1 MKTKLYLIASIIM
14 SIKIFAQS
22 NLKGFIKDENNQTLP
37 GVVVYIPSVN
47 KSTIS
52 NKDGYFEINRLPKG
66 YYVVEFK
73 LLGYKTI
80 SKKVNINESDIELN
94 IQMQPSAR
102 EIDEITVTTAADVI
116 QDKDNPIN
124 IKSISFDI
132 LNQQA
137 SNNIIEAISKKDNVW
152 ALTTGQGIAKPIIR
166 GLGYNRSLVL
176 VNGLRQEGQQWGDEH
191 GVEID
196 QYAISK
202 AEVIKGP
209 SSIMFGSDAL
219 AGVINFIPY
228 RISNDGWS
236 GKYLGLYQTNNQ
248 MIANSA
254 LVQFKKNDLGFFVQG
269 TQKDASYYQNT
280 IDGKVFNSGFN
291 ERNLSVAFQI
301 NKSWGMSNFYGSIF
315 TQQLNMPTGDRD
327 SLGRFLVY
335 TKETDSTI
343 IQVPV
348 SDEDLKG
355 YKFFYPYQYIQH
367 YRVQNYSVFNLKN
380 NSKIIS
386 NIGYQYN
393 IRDEYGIHSI
403 LGHHHEEHGHSHDH
417 EDEKKHG
424 ELSMHLHSI
433 PYQLKYVKNIDSTQ
447 LFSIGSSGMYQKNI
461 NKGEELL
468 IPDYSLMDLG
478 FYMFYQKTF
487 RHWTFAGGL
496 RWDNRSISTEKML
509 VDSTDARIEGFADP
523 NNSFEKFSAIS
534 KNYHNFSGTAG
545 LVFNGW
551 KDITMKFNI
560 SRGFRAPNLSELMSN
575 GGHEGTVRYEYGNI
589 ALKPEVSHQLDAGL
603 IVNKEHFLF
612 EFTPFVNHISNYIY
626 FRKLSSVLGGDSIIT
641 RDGENVWAFTYD
653 QANALIYGGELNIDI
668 HPHPLDWL
676 HFETNFSY
684 LQGSMLN
691 QPDST
696 RYLPFFPPN
705 RWTNELRT
713 EWKNINSFVKLLFV
727 KAEAMYVFPQNRFF
741 KAYNTETFTPD
752 YTLVNLSAGVSI
764 KYWCE
769 RELQFIVGVN
779 NLFDK
784 TYQDHLNRLK
794 YVRPNPATGRMG
806 LFNMGRNIFLRLIV
820 NF

>member
-1 MKTKLYLIASIIM
+1 MKTKLHLIITIMLM
-14 SIKIFAQS
+14 SINIFAQPA
-22 NLKGFIKDENNQTLP
+22 LKGYIKDENNQTLA

-52 NKDGYFEINRLPKG
+52 DKDGYYEINRLPKG

-73 LLGYKTI
+73 LLGYKTV
-80 SKKVNINESDIELN
+80 SKKININESDVELN
-94 IQMQPSAR
+94 IQMLPSAR
-102 EIDEITVTTAADVI
+102 EIDEVIVTTAADAV

-124 IKSISFDI
+124 IKSISFDNV
-132 LNQQA
+132 NQQA
-137 SNNIIEAISKKDNVW
+137 SNNIIEAIGKKDNIW
-152 ALTTGQGIAKPIIR
+152 ALTTGQGIAKPFIR

-219 AGVINFIPY
+219 AGVINFIPH
-228 RISNDGWS
+228 RFSTEGWS
-236 GKYLGLYQTNNQ
+236 GKYLGLYQSNNQ

-254 LVQFKKNDLGFFVQG
+254 MIQYKKTDWGLYLQA
-269 TQKDASYYQNT
+269 TQKDASNYQNA
-280 IDGKVFNSGFN
+280 IDGKVFGTGFN

-301 NKSWGMSNFYGSIF
+301 NKHWGMSNFYASAF
-315 TQQLNMPTGDRD
+315 TQQLNMPQGDRD
-327 SLGRFLVY
+327 SLGRFLAY
-335 TKETDSTI
+335 KKENDSTLV
-343 IQVPV
+343 QVPV
-348 SDEDLKG
+348 SDNDLKG
-355 YKFFYPYQYIQH
+355 YKFFIPYQYIQH
-367 YRVQNYSVFNLKN
+367 YRIQNYSIFNLKN

-393 IRDEYGIHSI
+393 IRDEYGIHS
-403 LGHHHEEHGHSHDH
+403 LLEKHTHHGHH
-417 EDEKKHG
+417 EDEHHG

-433 PYQLKYVKNIDSTQ
+433 PYQFRYIKNIDSTQ
-447 LFSIGSSGMYQKNI
+447 LLSIGTSGMYQKNI

-468 IPDYSLMDLG
+468 IPDYSLIDAGL
-478 FYMFYQKTF
+478 YVFYQKTF
-487 RHWTFAGGL
+487 HHWTFAGGL
-496 RWDNRSISTEKML
+496 RWDNRSISTEKMF
-509 VDSTDARIEGFADP
+509 VDSTDSRIEGNPDP
-523 NNSFEKFSAIS
+523 ANSFEKFSPLSI
-534 KNYHNFSGTAG
+534 NYNNFSGTAG

-551 KDITMKFNI
+551 KDAILKFNL
-560 SRGFRAPNLSELMSN
+560 SRGFRAPNISELASN
-575 GGHEGTVRYEYGNI
+575 GAHEGTVRYEYGNA
-589 ALKPEVSHQLDAGL
+589 ALKPEISHQLDVGL

-612 EFTPFVNHISNYIY
+612 ELTPFVNHITNYIY
-626 FRKLSSVLGGDSIIT
+626 FRKLSSLLGGDSIIT
-641 RDGENVWAFTYD
+641 KEGENLWAFTYN
-653 QANALIYGGELNIDI
+653 QAQALIYGGEINIDI

-684 LQGSMLN
+684 LQGNMLN

-696 RYLPFFPPN
+696 KYLPFFPPS

-713 EWKNINSFVKLLFV
+713 EWKNLSPSVKLLFL
-727 KAEAMYVFPQNRFF
+727 KAEVMYVFPQNRFF
-741 KAYNTETFTPD
+741 KAYNTETYTPD
-752 YTLVNLSAGVSI
+752 YTLVNLSVGTSI
-764 KYWCE
+764 KYWKE
-769 RELQFIVGVN
+769 REFQIIAGVN
-779 NLFDK
+779 NLFDIA
-784 TYQDHLNRLK
+784 YQDHLNRLK